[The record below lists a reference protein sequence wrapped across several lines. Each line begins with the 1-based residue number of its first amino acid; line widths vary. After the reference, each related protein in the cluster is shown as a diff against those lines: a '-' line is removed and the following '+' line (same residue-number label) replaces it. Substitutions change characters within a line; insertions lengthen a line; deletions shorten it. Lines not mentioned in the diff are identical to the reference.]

1 MPFVAVPAAI
11 KVSWFYDYNGQPCM
25 NRLYVNRTESLP
37 TAATC
42 AAVAQQAAD
51 WWVGNCRALVPATCQ
66 LRLVEAVSV
75 AVQNGPSATFSSGL
89 PSVGTHGS
97 PALPGNVT
105 ICVSLRTG
113 LTGRSARGRWYWV
126 GLSEDQVAGNLL
138 DGGVATS
145 ITAALDNLLTAMNA
159 ISSAPL
165 IVSFENNGAPR
176 VGGPVKFFITDAL
189 MTDTVI
195 DSQRG
200 RLH

>member
-1 MPFVAVPAAI
+1 MAFVAVPATI
-11 KVSWFYDYNGQPCM
+11 KVDWFYTYNGQNCM
-25 NRLYVNRTESLP
+25 NRMYVNRTESLP

-51 WWVGNCRALVPATCQ
+51 WWVGNCKALVPATCE
-66 LRLVEAVSV
+66 LRLVQATSV

-89 PSVGTHGS
+89 PSAGTNGQ

-126 GLSEDQVAGNLL
+126 GLGEGQVVDNNLT
-138 DGGVATS
+138 GGVAVS
-145 ITAALDNLLTAMNA
+145 ITAAMDALLSAMNA
-159 ISSAPL
+159 ISSAPI
-165 IVSFENNGAPR
+165 IVSFESNGAPR

-189 MTDTVI
+189 MVDTVI